1 MKSNALKRVCKYI
14 NLLLPHYTFGSVH
27 YCQYCQSE
35 KRVEVFTSDPKI
47 MHEFFIEDAITAHSR
62 VFIGYLY
69 QTDTQLT
76 LSIGTAIPEEHVL
89 KDLSDLG
96 IKYEKH
102 DKYSK
107 WKVSS
112 CIYKYYD
119 LWMDDDE

>member
-1 MKSNALKRVCKYI
+1 MKNNTLRGLIKYI
-14 NLLLPHYTFGSVH
+14 SMLLPHYTFGSV
-27 YCQYCQSE
+27 QYCPSE

-47 MHEFFIEDAITAHSR
+47 MHEFFIEGTVTAHSR

-69 QTDTQLT
+69 QTDTQFI
-76 LSIGTAIPEEHVL
+76 LSIGTAIPEKHVL

-102 DKYSK
+102 DRYSK
-107 WKVSS
+107 WKFSS

-119 LWMDDDE
+119 LWMNDDDENQ